1 MKSIKLILTATLLIL
16 ICACSDKDEKQQC
29 NCKADAEPTEV
40 INKTATVT
48 WDATVGMYLLSE
60 YTEDEQLIDGGKVY
74 MVDRE
79 QDLEKIRSLDKKDIV
94 FSGTAMKSTYLP
106 NPHVAGTE
114 YYCITLK
121 SIHDK

>member
-60 YTEDEQLIDGGKVY
+60 YTEDEQLIDGGP
-74 MVDRE
+74 
-79 QDLEKIRSLDKKDIV
+79 QDI
-94 FSGTAMKSTYLP
+94 
-106 NPHVAGTE
+106 
-114 YYCITLK
+114 
-121 SIHDK
+121 